1 MKSKV
6 IKGTVFSLIAAL
18 CFINVATSYGQQD
31 AKNKNAMPRFT
42 KSQLDSIKKIMDDRL
57 HNDWAFLQKYAAGN
71 KNLPA
76 VSPGE
81 HRVVFMGNSITE
93 FWKTIDGDFFSTN
106 KNFIDRGIS
115 GQTTPQMLLRFRDD
129 VINLKPSVVV
139 ILAGTNDIAGNTG
152 PTTIEEIFGNIV
164 SMIELARANSIKV
177 VLCSVLPAYDYPWRP
192 GLEPA
197 GKIMKLN
204 SMLKD
209 YANKNGIV
217 YTDFFTP
224 MADQRDGLKSEYS
237 KDGVHP
243 NLAGYKVMDDL
254 VVKSINRALKMK

>member
-6 IKGTVFSLIAAL
+6 IKGTVLSLIAVL
-18 CFINVATSYGQQD
+18 SFINVATSYGQQD
-31 AKNKNAMPRFT
+31 SKNKNAMPRFT

-57 HNDWAFLQKYAAGN
+57 HNDWAYLQKYAADN
-71 KNLPA
+71 NNLPA

-204 SMLKD
+204 SMLKS
-209 YANKNGIV
+209 YANKNSIV

-254 VVKSINRALKMK
+254 VVKAINRALKMK